1 MTKANTKNM
10 FCSTFSGY
18 TLLHLFCN
26 IAINCFVKSICFVSL
41 LPRRFVCG
49 TRFRMY
55 GFHIFISFFSF
66 LANEGL

>member
-10 FCSTFSGY
+10 FCSIFSGN
-18 TLLHLFCN
+18 TLLHLFLFPQF
-26 IAINCFVKSICFVSL
+26 NCFVKSICFVSL
-41 LPRRFVCG
+41 LPRGFVCG

-55 GFHIFISFFSF
+55 GFHMFISFFSF